1 MDKQHPFPGVDDS
14 VLAQCHRAG
23 LSAAETEVF
32 STIKTSP
39 PEGLT
44 SVELVSLT
52 GYVSLGA
59 LGHGINAKM
68 EMAGFPDRVTCER
81 HGRRFVWTH
90 TLAVEGRAA

>member
-1 MDKQHPFPGVDDS
+1 MDTKHLFTGVDDAT
-14 VLAQCHRAG
+14 LALCHRAG
-23 LSAAETEVF
+23 LSEAETSIF
-32 STIKTSP
+32 STIKSAP

-44 SVELVSLT
+44 SVELVNMT
-52 GYVSLGA
+52 QYVSLGA

-68 EMAGFPDRVTCER
+68 EQAGFPDRVTCER